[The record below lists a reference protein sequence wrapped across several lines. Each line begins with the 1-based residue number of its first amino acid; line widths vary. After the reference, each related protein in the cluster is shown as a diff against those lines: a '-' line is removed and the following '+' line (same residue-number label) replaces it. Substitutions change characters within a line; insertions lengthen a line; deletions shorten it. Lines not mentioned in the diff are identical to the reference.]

1 MCGRD
6 EGYVLVWW
14 CLWFTDGYVLV
25 MGLCLWFGVFHNES
39 EDNPQRNRE
48 KKERDF
54 EVVYDLEEGED
65 VVISGGEVGGVYHT
79 AHTKE
84 E

>member
-1 MCGRD
+1 MKGTDDGC
-6 EGYVLVWW
+6 VLVWW

-25 MGLCLWFGVFHNES
+25 MGLCLWLTVFHSES
-39 EDNPQRNRE
+39 EDNPQRNGE
-48 KKERDF
+48 KKEREF
-54 EVVYDLEEGED
+54 EVIYDLEEGED
-65 VVISGGEVGGVYHT
+65 VVISGGEVGGIHHT